1 MRLAGNTILAHSQVP
16 LKAVAVLGFAMSAVT
31 FLVALIYFGRALFI
45 GTSVVGWTSI
55 FVTILFVSSF
65 QIALIGV
72 LGIYVG
78 KTFDEAKRRPL
89 YIVKDTLNLDKI

>member
-1 MRLAGNTILAHSQVP
+1 MAHSQVP

-31 FLVALIYFGRALFI
+31 FLVALIYFGRALFF
-45 GTSVVGWTSI
+45 GTSVVGWTSL

-89 YIVKDTLNLDKI
+89 YIVKDTLNLDKV